1 MLKLQA
7 ITYWSRLDDLARVLP
22 EQPLPYNKANTINFA
37 MDFWRQRSRL
47 DSCSTAGPGDRLDQ
61 VAHWQQENGS
71 ITGSRRTLRRQHTAS
86 ECRVMTACNM
96 PPLLWHYFTATK

>member
-7 ITYWSRLDDLARVLP
+7 ITYWSRLDDLAHVLP
-22 EQPLPYNKANTINFA
+22 EQPLPHNKGNTINFA

-47 DSCSTAGPGDRLDQ
+47 DSCSKAGPGDRLDE
-61 VAHWQQENGS
+61 VAHWQQENAS
-71 ITGSRRTLRRQHTAS
+71 ITGSRRTLRRHYTAS

-96 PPLLWHYFTATK
+96 PPL